1 MALQHADFPSGQT
14 GLYGATESYLLNGI
28 YAQADSVTL
37 SEDPDP
43 NVTGNVLEV
52 GGVGAAPGP
61 LRRVLS
67 TPHATAAIA
76 TRIWPSNLGSVDG
89 ASWFFSFRDGANV
102 SHVYID
108 MSTTGVDRK
117 STRLNS
123 S

>member
-1 MALQHADFPSGQT
+1 MFIGCTACICFFLMIRTPPRSTRTDTLFPYTTLFRSGQT

-52 GGVGAAPGP
+52 GGVGAAPGT

-67 TPHATAAIA
+67 TPHATAGIA
-76 TRIWPSNLGSVDG
+76 TR
-89 ASWFFSFRDGANV
+89 
-102 SHVYID
+102 
-108 MSTTGVDRK
+108 T
-117 STRLNS
+117 
-123 S
+123 